1 MLVGNA
7 GGTVDYGEAH
17 SSRFGH
23 ARFGR
28 TYEGTHPGWSAQSP
42 IHIVGHSLGGSTV
55 RVLQHLLHICA
66 FPGHNTS
73 ADWIC
78 SLTAINAP
86 LNGSLAA
93 YALGLQ
99 EASAPDVVRFSPGSL
114 LGSIVHLIAFLD
126 IKPFGFDVG
135 LQHWNL
141 SFRGESHRDV
151 AGRARCWRQAARS
164 AWRAG
169 RTLVMSLLV
178 KSIVVQSED
187 NAAFDASVHAMAS
200 YNRQMGVAH
209 DCTFYLSLVG
219 DATDAHTTPPRAD
232 WAGGRQ
238 WYNQLAAPLAL
249 GWILATLQWVLRRV
263 LLTVISWLT
272 ARRSYQA
279 VASSLSHVD
288 GLDLAAFRASAS
300 DGLCCTF
307 SQSHPRVGVS
317 ATEAEQRV
325 MAMPAAASAMRRG
338 VWHVQ
343 RHSQD
348 HMGIVPFPVSP
359 IQQRQTFAALFG
371 RLRSLPAAA
380 CPGAHKLDR
389 PWQAL
394 PASAGLPRARLSPY
408 ISCEA
413 EPAEIS
419 DTSALSDAEPHGST
433 SLQGLQEK
441 ALPITRRRSVIRNGD
456 LVGVS
461 RLCDSEDFIMGL
473 DLYALVEHWTPVSR
487 TH

>member
-1 MLVGNA
+1 MLAGNA

-28 TYEGTHPGWSAQSP
+28 TYEGTHPTWSAQSP

-55 RVLQHLLHICA
+55 RVLQHLLHVCA
-66 FPGHNTS
+66 FPGHSTS

-114 LGSIVHLIAFLD
+114 LGSFVHVIAFLD

-141 SFRGESHRDV
+141 SFRGESNDDA
-151 AGRARCWRQAARS
+151 AGRASCWRRAARR

-169 RTLVMSLLV
+169 RTLIMSLLV

-200 YNRQMGVAH
+200 YNTQMGVAH

-219 DATDAHTTPPRAD
+219 DATDAHTSPPRAA
-232 WAGGRQ
+232 WAGERQ
-238 WYNQLAAPLAL
+238 WYNQLAATL
-249 GWILATLQWVLRRV
+249 GWILATLQWVLRRA

-272 ARRSYQA
+272 ARRNYQA

-288 GLDLAAFRASAS
+288 GLDVAAFRASAS

-317 ATEAEQRV
+317 ATDAEQRV

-359 IQQRQTFAALFG
+359 IHQRQTFAALFG
-371 RLRSLPAAA
+371 RLRSLPA
-380 CPGAHKLDR
+380 CPGAHKLD
-389 PWQAL
+389 PHLQAL
-394 PASAGLPRARLSPY
+394 PASAGMPRARLSRHV
-408 ISCEA
+408 SCEA
-413 EPAEIS
+413 ESAGIS
-419 DTSALSDAEPHGST
+419 DPSALSDAETHGSP
-433 SLQGLQEK
+433 SLEDLQELIMCTR
-441 ALPITRRRSVIRNGD
+441 LP
-456 LVGVS
+456 LE
-461 RLCDSEDFIMGL
+461 C
-473 DLYALVEHWTPVSR
+473 H
-487 TH
+487 